1 MRSPLIVLT
10 LALIVLPSARAAG
23 DTLTI
28 AVDADPPTLDA
39 TIANQGLTYRATSQ
53 IYEGLVFRDPA
64 TNALVPRLATAW
76 KQVDPTTWRF
86 TLRRGVKF
94 SDGTPLNAAAVKFS
108 LERFVDPAT
117 KAANAFI
124 LNALKDVKVVND
136 TTVDLNLKYPYAP
149 LLGNLAIF
157 NPVIVSPTAVQKYG
171 ADFARNPTG
180 TGPYK
185 LERWDV
191 GDQIVLTANPLYW
204 GPKPGLQK
212 IVIRTVPDEVTQ
224 IAELKSG
231 RVDLLA
237 SVTPNVLREFADN
250 PDFSVRRR
258 TSFATTYLGFN
269 TASGLTKD
277 PRVRHAIARAIDRD
291 AIVKTLLENL
301 AVRGEAL
308 VPDIVFGASKTVK
321 AIPFNPSDA
330 RRRLAEAGVKPGTAL
345 TLVATNSATNRRL
358 AQAIQFNLAAVGLQ
372 VNIQTSDFASY
383 RSALQ
388 KPDHAELFLMSDGPT
403 SLDADFAFT
412 QYFDSKEI
420 PVNNYA
426 FYNSPKVDRLLRDAR
441 AESNPF
447 KRKNLYRQLQDQ
459 LQTDLPLLTL
469 YYPVSAYVKSNRL
482 QGEVSY
488 WHASYV
494 DYRRATL
501 K

>member
-1 MRSPLIVLT
+1 MHNITLT
-10 LALIVLPSARAAG
+10 LALFALSVAHAAG
-23 DTLTI
+23 DTLTL
-28 AVDADPPTLDA
+28 AANADPPTLDA
-39 TIANQGLTYRATSQ
+39 TIANQGITYRATSQ
-53 IYEGLVFRDPA
+53 IYEGLVFRDPQ

-76 KQVDPTTWRF
+76 KQVSPTTWRF
-86 TLRRGVKF
+86 VLRKGVKF

-108 LERFVDPAT
+108 FERFVNPAT

-124 LNALKDVKVVND
+124 LDALKDITVVND

-157 NPVIVSPTAVQKYG
+157 NPVVVSPNAVQKLG
-171 ADFARNPTG
+171 ANFARNPVG

-185 LERWDV
+185 LERWDQ
-191 GDQIVLTANPLYW
+191 GNQIVLVANPLYW
-204 GPKPGLQK
+204 GPKPGIQR
-212 IVIRTVPDEVTQ
+212 IVIRTIPDEVTQ

-231 RVDLLA
+231 RVDLLTG
-237 SVTPNVLREFADN
+237 VTPNVLAEFAKDPN
-250 PDFSVRRR
+250 FTVNRR

-269 TASGLTKD
+269 TASGVTRD
-277 PRVRHAIARAIDRD
+277 VRVRQAIARAVNRG
-291 AIVKTLLENL
+291 AIVKTLLGDL
-301 AVRGEAL
+301 GVRGEAPL
-308 VPDIVFGASKTVK
+308 PDIVFGASDTVK
-321 AIPFNPSDA
+321 AIPYDPADA
-330 RRRLAEAGVKPGTAL
+330 RKRLAAAGVKSNTAL
-345 TLVATNSATNRRL
+345 TLVATNDASSRRL
-358 AQAIQFNLAAVGLQ
+358 AEAIQFNLAAVGLT

-388 KPDHAELFLMSDGPT
+388 KPDHADLFLMTDGPT

-426 FYNSPKVDRLLRDAR
+426 FYKNSKVDAWLAQAR
-441 AESNPF
+441 AESSSF
-447 KRKNLYRQLQDQ
+447 RRKTLYRQVQDQ
-459 LQTDLPLLTL
+459 LQADLPLLTL

-488 WHASYV
+488 WHASYI
-494 DYRRATL
+494 DYRRASL